1 MARIPGSRRIARLS
15 LVLGSAL
22 ALSATPV
29 TAGPGDITVRF
40 GMPAVGSDCTPPAC
54 FDDASFHAKDT
65 IIPGALSIP
74 VGSTVTAAVAGF
86 HQAILYEAGTRPR
99 DIEPD
104 PAAFPFVNDPNG
116 VIAAAPP
123 LVNLT
128 YTFTSSGTYLLIC
141 NLAPHFEE
149 ARMYAWVHVR

>member
-1 MARIPGSRRIARLS
+1 MASVGFRRLARLA
-15 LVLGSAL
+15 LVAGSAL
-22 ALSATPV
+22 ALTATPV
-29 TAGPGDITVRF
+29 SAGSGDTTVRF
-40 GMPAVGSDCTPPAC
+40 GITSVGSGCVPPAC
-54 FDDASFHAKDT
+54 FDDGSFHALDT

-74 VGSTVTAAVAGF
+74 VGSSVTTDIAGF
-86 HQAILYEAGTRPR
+86 HQAVLYEAGTRPH
-99 DIEPD
+99 DITAD
-104 PAAFPFVNDPNG
+104 PAAFPFVNDPDG

-128 YTFTSSGTYLLIC
+128 YTFTSPGTYLLIC